1 MLIRAL
7 KLQPLYAPDGEG
19 DEPNPAPLVKE
30 AAPPEDD
37 DLDLPE
43 ENPAPLDSLE
53 LSDDVDDEPEDQ
65 PQPRVEAPRR
75 KPANDTIRELKE
87 ARKAEAERASRLEQ
101 ELSQYRAERERERA
115 EREARTEEERL
126 LLMTTE
132 ERIDY
137 KLNKAQEENKRLI
150 AQQQFVNADQA
161 DRLEFQA
168 KIPERYKAYASEVET
183 KLKEIRETARIN
195 VPRDTVLK
203 LVLGEKVLE
212 RAATAKPQTRQAPP
226 RRVAPPASG
235 RGDTTGERRRSASL
249 EQRLANQLI

>member
-19 DEPNPAPLVKE
+19 DEPTPVPAVKD

-43 ENPAPLDSLE
+43 EELPTVELE
-53 LSDDVDDEPEDQ
+53 ADDDEPEDQ

-87 ARKAEAERASRLEQ
+87 ARKAEAERSARLEQ

-115 EREARTEEERL
+115 EREARTEEDRL

>member
-19 DEPNPAPLVKE
+19 DEPNPAPPVKE

-37 DLDLPE
+37 DLDLGDE
-43 ENPAPLDSLE
+43 EELPTVDLEAAGDEEDEAPRAAL
-53 LSDDVDDEPEDQ
+53 P
-65 PQPRVEAPRR
+65 PVEAPRR

-161 DRLEFQA
+161 DRMEFQA
-168 KIPERYKAYASEVET
+168 KIPERYRAYAPEVEA
-183 KLKEIRETARIN
+183 KLKEIRDTARIN

-212 RAATAKPQTRQAPP
+212 RASAQPQKRQAPA
-226 RRVAPPASG
+226 RRPAPPASG
-235 RGDTTGERRRSASL
+235 RGDTPNDRRRTATL
-249 EQRLANQLI
+249 EQRLENQPI